1 MRATSACRLD
11 TCAVKAPGS
20 AGAQVGSSLA
30 KISPARTC
38 WPSRTSI
45 ERTIAVSSGCT
56 KIVAAFEIA
65 TPRTVTTVST
75 GISPIVAIIT
85 ITRLVMPHPVPRAE
99 RGIGAL
105 TIAVDGHWN
114 SNIAG
119 NVGSAPPL
127 CRTASALDEDL
138 LMTDRLFLIAAD
150 ETRGDGAA
158 GAAAVEMA
166 VLLRPQ
172 LAVHRAALEQLMVRP
187 DIHQLA
193 LLHDED
199 LVAIGQ

>member
-1 MRATSACRLD
+1 MTH
-11 TCAVKAPGS
+11 T
-20 AGAQVGSSLA
+20 
-30 KISPARTC
+30 
-38 WPSRTSI
+38 
-45 ERTIAVSSGCT
+45 
-56 KIVAAFEIA
+56 
-65 TPRTVTTVST
+65 
-75 GISPIVAIIT
+75 
-85 ITRLVMPHPVPRAE
+85 VPRAE

-172 LAVHRAALEQLMVRP
+172 LAVHRTALEQLMVRP